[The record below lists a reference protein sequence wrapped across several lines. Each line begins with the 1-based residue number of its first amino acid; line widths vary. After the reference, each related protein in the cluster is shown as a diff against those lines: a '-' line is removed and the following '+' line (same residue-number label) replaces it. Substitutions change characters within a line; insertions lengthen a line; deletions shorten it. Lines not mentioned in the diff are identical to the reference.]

1 MSEAATV
8 GLFFVPTAAILL
20 GVAIFFFVRTR
31 RFLARAIDTQGTVIG
46 LVASRG
52 SEGAT
57 TYKPVVQFTTPEGG
71 TFQFTD
77 SVGSSPP
84 GFDVGEAAPVK
95 YDPQNPQ
102 RARIGTGFRLWFLV
116 VLLGG
121 LGLIFGIVGA
131 ALLVAA

>member
-8 GLFFVPTAAILL
+8 GLIFVPTAAVLL
-20 GVAIFFFVRTR
+20 GLAIFFFVRTR
-31 RFLARAIDTQGTVIG
+31 RFLARAIDTHGTVVE
-46 LVASRG
+46 LVASRS
-52 SEGAT
+52 SEGGT

-77 SVGSSPP
+77 SMSSNPP

-95 YDPQNPQ
+95 YDPKNPQ

-116 VLLGG
+116 ALFGG
-121 LGLIFGIVGA
+121 LGLIFAVVGL
-131 ALLVAA
+131 ALLVAG